1 LIEIGEGGG
10 QRIALTL
17 VLLGIHQGVELA
29 ELLGKLHE
37 GAALQDVLHDG
48 SSLDLSRVVL
58 ELVGQVVG
66 VLRLAVHDLAEH
78 DGQDLGEDGKD
89 VSLEEHSG
97 GEARA
102 HGRAVPHRKTLFGLQ
117 LEEAALDSGNL
128 ECLGGIDLAAIW
140 GERNRVLTPSDEAGN
155 VGERHEVSGQVT
167 VPRSGRHDVTLA
179 LSSLTIASGPQGSRS
194 GSRSTPGGGC

>member
-1 LIEIGEGGG
+1 
-10 QRIALTL
+10 L